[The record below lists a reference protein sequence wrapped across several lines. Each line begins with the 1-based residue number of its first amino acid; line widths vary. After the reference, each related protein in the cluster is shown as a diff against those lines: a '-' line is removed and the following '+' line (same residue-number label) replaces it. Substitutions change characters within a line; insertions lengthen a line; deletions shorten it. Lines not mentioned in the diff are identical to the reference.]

1 MSDDQ
6 LKTSRHRRWWIFLL
20 IAAVGLVGLFVLY
33 RMRQTDRIEAKL
45 DEIRRAGYPVTL
57 EELNEWYPAP
67 PPGEANAADVLLA
80 AFSKYKTW
88 DDEKSKG
95 LPLVDRKTDIP
106 ARNEPLSEETKKLIA
121 EYLADNAEAITLLH
135 EAAGVKHCRFPI
147 DLTQGWLNM
156 TSSHMSPLRKGAR
169 MLYLEALLNADN
181 DDFEAG
187 SDAVVAAFGLAR
199 SLKEEPVL
207 ISHLV
212 RVAVQSV
219 AISSLERVLN
229 RTSPTDHKLVSLF
242 DTVREAEDLKGVTR
256 ALAGERC
263 MFSACFTDPAVFP
276 GMGANRPAN
285 IAMISYIY
293 SAAGLKDLDHL
304 TYLELM
310 TDHVKGV
317 ESPFPQ
323 RCRTGKDL
331 DARIEALPRYCFLAR
346 ILMPAV
352 GKVVETDARTIAY
365 LRTAQTALA
374 IERYRLSHGGEL
386 PGALADLVPTYLPA
400 TRIDPFDGDSLRY
413 KKLAKGYIVYSI
425 GPNCTDDGG
434 TEAETSKG
442 KRQSSLDIT
451 FIVER

>member
-1 MSDDQ
+1 
-6 LKTSRHRRWWIFLL
+6 
-20 IAAVGLVGLFVLY
+20 
-33 RMRQTDRIEAKL
+33 MRQTDRIEAKL

-57 EELNEWYPAP
+57 EKLNEWYPAP
-67 PPGEANAADVLLA
+67 PPGEANAADVLLT
-80 AFSKYKTW
+80 AFSKYRAW

-95 LPLVDRKTDIP
+95 MPLVDSKADIP

-121 EYLADNAEAITLLH
+121 KYLADNAEAITLLH
-135 EAAGVKHCRFPI
+135 KAAAIKHCRFPI
-147 DLTQGWLNM
+147 DLTQGWLNL

-169 MLYLEALLNADN
+169 MLALEALLNADN
-181 DDFEAG
+181 DDFEAA
-187 SDAVVAAFGLAR
+187 SDAIVAAFGLAR
-199 SLKEEPVL
+199 SLEKEPVL

-212 RVAVQSV
+212 RAAIQGV

-229 RTSPTDHKLVSLF
+229 RTSPTDQKLVSLF
-242 DTVREAEDLKGVTR
+242 DTVREAEDIKGLSR

-263 MFSACFTDPAVFP
+263 MFSVCFTDLAVFP
-276 GMGANRPAN
+276 GMGANLPAN
-285 IAMISYIY
+285 IAMTSY

-304 TYLELM
+304 TYLDLM

-317 ESPFPQ
+317 ESSFPQ
-323 RCRTGKDL
+323 RCQTGKDL
-331 DARIEALPRYCFLAR
+331 DARIEALPRYCILTR
-346 ILMPAV
+346 IIMPAL
-352 GKVVETDARTIAY
+352 GKVVEADARTIAH
-365 LRTAQTALA
+365 LHTAQTALA

-434 TEAETSKG
+434 AEVDISKG
-442 KRQSSLDIT
+442 KRKSPLDIT
-451 FIVER
+451 FTVER